1 MRCSW
6 GNFFLKMG
14 RWMWVWF
21 ACGLSNP
28 WRTRFALGWSTETTK
43 GHWKDARALFY
54 KMTLKQ

>member
-1 MRCSW
+1 
-6 GNFFLKMG
+6 
-14 RWMWVWF
+14 MWVWF